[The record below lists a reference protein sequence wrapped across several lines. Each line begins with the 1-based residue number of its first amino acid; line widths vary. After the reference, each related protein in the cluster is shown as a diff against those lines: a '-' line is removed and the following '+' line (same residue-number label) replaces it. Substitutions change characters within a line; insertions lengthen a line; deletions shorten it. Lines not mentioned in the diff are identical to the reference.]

1 MPRIS
6 IVTISYNQIDFLPL
20 CVESIES
27 QDYDDYEHI
36 IVDPGSSDGSREW
49 LAANLNSKRRLVFEA
64 DSGPA
69 DGLNNGLAHCR
80 GEIFIY
86 LNADDELPPG
96 ALQRIDELH
105 RQNAVFDVIIGNG
118 WTIDHLGNP
127 VKHVISDGF
136 SPFRY
141 ALSVGTVLQQA
152 TSFKRA
158 ALGTDLVFNVRNRVN
173 WDTEFLFDAA
183 ASNLSFTNVPDCLGF
198 FRLQENSITVSGRF
212 ASQLKAK
219 RQELTKHH
227 SGRATYWVGQIL
239 SPITRCYKRAR
250 SIRAGMTSKP
260 SFPGLSRLQ
269 KDF

>member
-20 CVESIES
+20 CVESIRS
-27 QDYDDYEHI
+27 QDFDDYEHI
-36 IVDPGSSDGSREW
+36 VVDPGSSDGSREW
-49 LAANLNSKRRLVFEA
+49 LVDNSNSKMSLVFES

-69 DGLNNGLAHCR
+69 DGLNNGVSHSK

-96 ALQRIDELH
+96 ALRRIDDIH
-105 RQNAVFDVIIGNG
+105 KRHAASDVIIGNG

-127 VKHVISDGF
+127 VKHVISDRF

-152 TSFKRA
+152 TSFKRS
-158 ALGTDLVFNVRNRVN
+158 ALEGGLSFNAENRVN

-183 ASNLSFTNVPDCLGF
+183 AANLSFINVQDCLGL
-198 FRLQENSITVSGRF
+198 FRLQDNSITVSGRY
-212 ASQLKAK
+212 ASQLASK
-219 RQELTKHH
+219 RRELTTIHAGITAYRIGH
-227 SGRATYWVGQIL
+227 AL
-239 SPITRCYKRAR
+239 SPIARCYKRVT
-250 SIRAGMTSKP
+250 SIWTRITSKP

-269 KDF
+269 KD